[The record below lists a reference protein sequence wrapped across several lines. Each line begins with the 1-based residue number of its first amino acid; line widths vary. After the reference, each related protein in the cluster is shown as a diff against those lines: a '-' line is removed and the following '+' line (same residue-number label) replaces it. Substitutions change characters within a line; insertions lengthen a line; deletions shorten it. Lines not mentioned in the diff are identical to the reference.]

1 MRPYSLVLFD
11 FRYPYNN
18 FVHHH
23 IENIIVSCLESKNAP
38 LVEHLL
44 RECDLVGKILQA
56 EKNFTLSADGEKVA
70 LPSLYLVL
78 NFYRW
83 QLWKWY
89 VSIVL
94 FHSIFYFL
102 QPTIPAEGRAAPRI
116 GNIGH
121 LTRISNKLIHLGNN
135 NSEIQTYLQVFSFAY
150 FCLLVFIA

>member
-83 QLWKWY
+83 
-89 VSIVL
+89 
-94 FHSIFYFL
+94 
-102 QPTIPAEGRAAPRI
+102 
-116 GNIGH
+116 
-121 LTRISNKLIHLGNN
+121 
-135 NSEIQTYLQVFSFAY
+135 
-150 FCLLVFIA
+150 